1 MKKLSVVIL
10 LLVVFTSF
18 TKKEVLSLADQVSG
32 NYDVVFIESSVG
44 NSNVPIQ
51 GNNSTIDFELTLTKV
66 SDTFVD
72 FQMSQLTTT
81 GGSTNIEKAGAAMEL
96 SESMS
101 GVIDFSVGTNK
112 VATFEN
118 GTLRFSSTLG
128 GEDIT
133 FVCTKL

>member
-1 MKKLSVVIL
+1 MEKLSVVIL
-10 LLVVFTSF
+10 LLVVFNSC
-18 TKKEVLSLADQVSG
+18 TKMEVLSADQVSG
-32 NYDVVFIESSVG
+32 NYDVVFIEASVG

-133 FVCTKL
+133 FVY